1 MKNRKNNPISFG
13 ITLAPANRTEAAN
26 TDLEKRVLI
35 VRRGKA
41 LPGKTKQV
49 SSQDFNLPCQK
60 KMPLTNKP
68 FTPDMFNCTP
78 RPLPAFPSP
87 EKMSPKVERVRKEL
101 ERSRSRTAPH
111 SAWGKSF
118 SITLSV
124 LWEIFTIICV
134 GFFIALKYMSIAAA
148 AIITI
153 GCMLCAG
160 RQTTG
165 LR

>member
-1 MKNRKNNPISFG
+1 MKNRKNSPISFG
-13 ITLAPANRTEAAN
+13 ITLTSANRTETAN
-26 TDLEKRVLI
+26 TDLEKSVMI
-35 VRRGKA
+35 VRRGNA
-41 LPGKTKQV
+41 LPGKIKPESTH
-49 SSQDFNLPCQK
+49 DFNLPRQ

-68 FTPDMFNCTP
+68 FTPDMFDSEP
-78 RPLPAFPSP
+78 RPLPALPPP
-87 EKMSPKVERVRKEL
+87 EKMSPKEERIHKEL

-111 SAWGKSF
+111 SASGKSF
-118 SITLSV
+118 SIALSV

-134 GFFIALKYMSIAAA
+134 GFFIALKYIFIVAA

>member
-1 MKNRKNNPISFG
+1 MKNRNNNPISFG
-13 ITLAPANRTEAAN
+13 ITLASSSRTEAAN
-26 TDLEKRVLI
+26 TDLEKRVLK
-35 VRRGKA
+35 VRRRNA
-41 LPGKTKQV
+41 LPGKAKQV
-49 SSQDFNLPCQK
+49 STHDFNLPRR

-68 FTPDMFNCTP
+68 FTPDMFITEP
-78 RPLPAFPSP
+78 MPLPHFPPPRKISP
-87 EKMSPKVERVRKEL
+87 EEERIHKEL

-118 SITLSV
+118 SIALSV

-134 GFFIALKYMSIAAA
+134 GFFIALKYMFIAVA

-160 RQTTG
+160 RQPTG

>member
-1 MKNRKNNPISFG
+1 MKNRKNSPISFG

-35 VRRGKA
+35 VRRGNA

-49 SSQDFNLPCQK
+49 SPQDFNLPCQK

-68 FTPDMFNCTP
+68 FTPDMFNCDP
-78 RPLPAFPSP
+78 RPMPAFPP
-87 EKMSPKVERVRKEL
+87 RKMSKEEERIHKEQ
-101 ERSRSRTAPH
+101 ERSRSQTAPH
-111 SAWGKSF
+111 SVLGKSF
-118 SITLSV
+118 STALSV

-134 GFFIALKYMSIAAA
+134 GVFIALKYIFIAAA

>member
-35 VRRGKA
+35 VRRGNA
-41 LPGKTKQV
+41 LPRKTKQV
-49 SSQDFNLPCQK
+49 SMYEFDCPRT
-60 KMPLTNKP
+60 KMPTPAKP
-68 FTPDMFNCTP
+68 FTPDMFNCEA
-78 RPLPAFPSP
+78 RPLPHFPPPRKISP
-87 EKMSPKVERVRKEL
+87 EEERIHKEL
-101 ERSRSRTAPH
+101 ERSRSRTAQH

-118 SITLSV
+118 SMAVSV

-134 GFFIALKYMSIAAA
+134 GFFIALKYIFIAAA